1 MLDLDLGTIIWEI
14 INFLVL
20 TIVLYFLVFKP
31 MTKRA
36 EERATEKAATRAAL
50 LADRETA
57 ALRLAE
63 LDERLLNLDEEIQQI
78 TDAAYEISQ
87 IQQRDLLEA
96 TREEANQI
104 MMEAVSEAR
113 KEQEVDIKRSQMDL
127 VETVI
132 KISKETLSQVTPP
145 KVHDELIEE
154 LTRSIWNM
162 GKTDMRMVQG
172 LRDSL
177 ADRIPTVEVVVPR
190 ELSTEQEMK
199 LVSTF
204 NALADK
210 EVDLEINIQPELVA
224 GIKARIGD
232 IVLDNSV
239 GTHLNSLRDE
249 INLKLETVAE
259 PEDD

>member
-78 TDAAYEISQ
+78 TDAAYENSQ

-210 EVDLEINIQPELVA
+210 EVDEADIFS
-224 GIKARIGD
+224 ARTPYTLSRCLSGVVIC
-232 IVLDNSV
+232 
-239 GTHLNSLRDE
+239 
-249 INLKLETVAE
+249 
-259 PEDD
+259 

>member
-20 TIVLYFLVFKP
+20 TVILYFLVFKP

-36 EERATEKAATRAAL
+36 EERAAEKATTRAAL
-50 LADRETA
+50 LHDREA
-57 ALRLAE
+57 AAVKLAE
-63 LDERLLNLDEEIQQI
+63 LDERLLNLDEEIQLV
-78 TDAAYEISQ
+78 TDAAYENSQ
-87 IQQRDLLEA
+87 IQQQDLLNA

-104 MMEAVSEAR
+104 MLDAVYEAR
-113 KEQEVDIKRSQMDL
+113 KEQEVDIKRSQKDL

-132 KISKETLSQVTPP
+132 KISNDTLSTVIPP

-154 LTRSIWNM
+154 LTRTIWNM

-172 LRDSL
+172 LRESL
-177 ADRIPTVEVVVPR
+177 ADRIPTVEVAVPR
-190 ELSTEQEMK
+190 ELSTEQHMK

-210 EVDLEINIQPELVA
+210 EVDLEITIQPDLVA
-224 GIKARIGD
+224 GLKARIGD
-232 IVLDNSV
+232 IVLDNSI
-239 GTHLNSLRDE
+239 GTQLNSLRDE
-249 INLKLETVAE
+249 ISLKLETGAA
-259 PEDD
+259 PEDE

>member
-104 MMEAVSEAR
+104 MMEAVNEAR

-259 PEDD
+259 PEDE

>member
-78 TDAAYEISQ
+78 TDAAYENSQ

-145 KVHDELIEE
+145 KVHDEMIEE

-210 EVDLEINIQPELVA
+210 EVDLEINIQQELVA

>member
-1 MLDLDLGTIIWEI
+1 
-14 INFLVL
+14 
-20 TIVLYFLVFKP
+20 
-31 MTKRA
+31 
-36 EERATEKAATRAAL
+36 
-50 LADRETA
+50 
-57 ALRLAE
+57 
-63 LDERLLNLDEEIQQI
+63 
-78 TDAAYEISQ
+78 
-87 IQQRDLLEA
+87 
-96 TREEANQI
+96 
-104 MMEAVSEAR
+104 
-113 KEQEVDIKRSQMDL
+113 
-127 VETVI
+127 
-132 KISKETLSQVTPP
+132 
-145 KVHDELIEE
+145 
-154 LTRSIWNM
+154 M

-259 PEDD
+259 PEDE

>member
-78 TDAAYEISQ
+78 TDAAYENSQ

-132 KISKETLSQVTPP
+132 KISKETLSQVTPH

-199 LVSTF
+199 LVSTV

-210 EVDLEINIQPELVA
+210 EVDLEINIQQELVA

-259 PEDD
+259 PEDE